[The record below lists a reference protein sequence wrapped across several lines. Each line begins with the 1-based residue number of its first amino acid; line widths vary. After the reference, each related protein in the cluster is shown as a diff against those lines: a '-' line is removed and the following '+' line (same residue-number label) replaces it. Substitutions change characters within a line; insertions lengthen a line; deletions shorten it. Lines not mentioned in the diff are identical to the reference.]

1 MTPMRVLIIEDESN
15 TAWQLLDGLRAA
27 DFEAEWADTGP
38 RGLERALTGRFH
50 ALLVDVMLPGM
61 SGLEVVRRLRAE
73 GFPTPVLFLSAKGE
87 PMDRVR
93 GLDEGG
99 DDYLPKP
106 YSFPEVLARIQAL
119 LRRMTMETPTSRI
132 IVGDLQWEPE
142 AYRITRSGRRVELS
156 PKEYQ
161 LATLLLEHRGQA
173 VSRRQIMER
182 VWGMDIP
189 PEGNA
194 LDVQVRR
201 LRSKLDDPFE
211 KKLVHTVR
219 GIGVVLEDRG

>member
-1 MTPMRVLIIEDESN
+1 MDPMRVLIIEDEAK

-27 DFEAEWADTGP
+27 GFEAEWADTGT
-38 RGLERALTGRFH
+38 RGLDRALTGRFH
-50 ALLVDVMLPGM
+50 VLLVDVMLPGM
-61 SGLEVVRRLRAE
+61 SGLELVRRVRAE

-87 PMDRVR
+87 PMDRIR
-93 GLDEGG
+93 GLEEGG

-119 LRRMTMETPTSRI
+119 LRRVTMDAPASRVEI
-132 IVGDLQWEPE
+132 EDLQWEPE
-142 AYRITRSGRRVELS
+142 AYRILRNGQRVELS

-161 LATLLLEHRGQA
+161 LAALLLENRGQVVA
-173 VSRRQIMER
+173 RRQIMER
-182 VWGMDIP
+182 VWGLDIP
-189 PEGNA
+189 ADGNA

-211 KKLVHTVR
+211 KKLIHTVR
-219 GIGVVLEDRG
+219 GIGVILEYRG

>member
-1 MTPMRVLIIEDESN
+1 MRVLIIEDEAK
-15 TAWQLLDGLRAA
+15 TAWQLLDGLRSSG
-27 DFEAEWADTGP
+27 FEAEWADTGP

-50 ALLVDVMLPGM
+50 VLLVDVMLPGM
-61 SGLEVVRRLRAE
+61 SGLELVRKVRAE
-73 GFPTPVLFLSAKGE
+73 GFPTSVLFLSAKGE

-93 GLDEGG
+93 GLEEGG

-119 LRRMTMETPTSRI
+119 LRRASMAVPASKVE
-132 IVGDLQWEPE
+132 VGDLVWEPE
-142 AYRITRSGRRVELS
+142 AYRVVRNGQRVELS

-161 LATLLLEHRGQA
+161 LAALLLENRGQV

-182 VWGMDIP
+182 VWGLDIP
-189 PEGNA
+189 ADGNA

-201 LRSKLDDPFE
+201 LRSKLDDPYE

-219 GIGVVLEDRG
+219 GIGVILEDRG

>member
-1 MTPMRVLIIEDESN
+1 MRVLIIEDEAK

-27 DFEAEWADTGP
+27 GFDAEWADTGP
-38 RGLERALTGRFH
+38 RGLDRALTGRFH

-61 SGLEVVRRLRAE
+61 SGLDLVRKVRAE

-93 GLDEGG
+93 GLEEGG

-119 LRRMTMETPTSRI
+119 LRRASMEMPASRVEI
-132 IVGDLQWEPE
+132 GDLVWEPE
-142 AYRITRSGRRVELS
+142 AYRILRGGQRVELS

-161 LATLLLEHRGQA
+161 LAALLLENRGQ
-173 VSRRQIMER
+173 VVGRRQIMER
-182 VWGMDIP
+182 VWGLDIP
-189 PEGNA
+189 ADGNA

-201 LRSKLDDPFE
+201 LRSKLDDPYE
-211 KKLVHTVR
+211 RKLVHTVR
-219 GIGVVLEDRG
+219 GIGVILEDRG

>member
-1 MTPMRVLIIEDESN
+1 MRVLIIEDEAK

-27 DFEAEWADTGP
+27 DYEAEWADTGP
-38 RGLERALTGRFH
+38 RGLDRALTGRFH

-61 SGLEVVRRLRAE
+61 SGLELVRKVRAE

-93 GLDEGG
+93 GLEEGG

-119 LRRMTMETPTSRI
+119 LRRASMEVPVTRVEIGGLT
-132 IVGDLQWEPE
+132 WEPE
-142 AYRITRSGRRVELS
+142 AYRILREGQRVELS

-161 LATLLLEHRGQA
+161 LAALLLENRGQV

-182 VWGMDIP
+182 VWGLDIP
-189 PEGNA
+189 ADSNA

-219 GIGVVLEDRG
+219 GIGVILEDRG

>member
-1 MTPMRVLIIEDESN
+1 MRVLIIEDEAK

-27 DFEAEWADTGP
+27 GFEAEWADTGP
-38 RGLERALTGRFH
+38 RGLDRALTGRFH
-50 ALLVDVMLPGM
+50 ALLVDVMLPGL
-61 SGLEVVRRLRAE
+61 SGLDLVRKVRAE

-93 GLDEGG
+93 GLEEGG

-119 LRRMTMETPTSRI
+119 LRRASMEMPASRVEI
-132 IVGDLQWEPE
+132 GDLLWEPE
-142 AYRITRSGRRVELS
+142 AYRIARGGQRVELS

-161 LATLLLEHRGQA
+161 LAALLLENRGQV

-182 VWGMDIP
+182 VWGLDIP
-189 PEGNA
+189 ADGNA

-201 LRSKLDDPFE
+201 LRSKLDDPYE
-211 KKLVHTVR
+211 RKLVHTVR
-219 GIGVVLEDRG
+219 GIGVILEDRG

>member
-1 MTPMRVLIIEDESN
+1 MRVLIIEDEAK
-15 TAWQLLDGLRAA
+15 TARQLLEGLRSSG
-27 DFEAEWADTGP
+27 FEAEWADTGP
-38 RGLERALTGRFH
+38 RGLDRALTGRFH
-50 ALLVDVMLPGM
+50 ALLVDVMLPGL
-61 SGLEVVRRLRAE
+61 SGLDLVKKVRTE

-93 GLDEGG
+93 GLEEGG

-119 LRRMTMETPTSRI
+119 LRRASMVAPGAKVELGGL
-132 IVGDLQWEPE
+132 VWEPE
-142 AYRITRSGRRVELS
+142 AHRILRDGQRLELS

-161 LATLLLEHRGQA
+161 LAVLLLENRGQV

-182 VWGMDIP
+182 VWGLDIP
-189 PEGNA
+189 ADGNA

-211 KKLVHTVR
+211 KKLIHTVR
-219 GIGVVLEDRG
+219 GMGVILEDRS

>member
-1 MTPMRVLIIEDESN
+1 MRVLIIEDEAK
-15 TAWQLLDGLRAA
+15 TAWQLLDGMRASG
-27 DFEAEWADTGP
+27 FEAEWADTGP

-50 ALLVDVMLPGM
+50 ALLVDVMLPGL
-61 SGLEVVRRLRAE
+61 SGLDLVRKVRAE

-87 PMDRVR
+87 PVDRVR
-93 GLDEGG
+93 GLEEGG

-119 LRRMTMETPTSRI
+119 LRRASMEMPASRVEI
-132 IVGDLQWEPE
+132 ADLVWEPE
-142 AYRITRSGRRVELS
+142 AYRVLRGGQRVELS

-161 LATLLLEHRGQA
+161 LAALLLENRGQV

-182 VWGMDIP
+182 VWGLDIP
-189 PEGNA
+189 ADGNA

-201 LRSKLDDPFE
+201 LRGKLDDPYE
-211 KKLVHTVR
+211 RKLIHTVR
-219 GIGVVLEDRG
+219 GIGVTLEDRG

>member
-1 MTPMRVLIIEDESN
+1 MRVLIIEDEAK
-15 TAWQLLDGLRAA
+15 TAWQLLDGLRSAG
-27 DFEAEWADTGP
+27 FEAEWADTGP
-38 RGLERALTGRFH
+38 RGLDRALTGRFH
-50 ALLVDVMLPGM
+50 VLLVDVMLPGL
-61 SGLEVVRRLRAE
+61 SGLDLVRKIRAD

-93 GLDEGG
+93 GLEEGG

-119 LRRMTMETPTSRI
+119 LRRASMEVPASLVEI
-132 IVGDLQWEPE
+132 GGLVWEPG
-142 AYRITRSGRRVELS
+142 AYRITRDGQRVELS

-161 LATLLLEHRGQA
+161 LAALLLENRGQV

-182 VWGMDIP
+182 VWGLDIP
-189 PEGNA
+189 ADGNA

-201 LRSKLDDPFE
+201 LRSKLDDPYA
-211 KKLVHTVR
+211 KKLVHTIR
-219 GIGVVLEDRG
+219 GIGVILEDRG

>member
-1 MTPMRVLIIEDESN
+1 MPMRVLIIEDEAK

-27 DFEAEWADTGP
+27 GYEAEWADTGT
-38 RGLERALTGRFH
+38 RGLERCLSGRFH
-50 ALLVDVMLPGM
+50 MLLVDVMLPGL
-61 SGLEVVRRLRAE
+61 SGLEIVRKLRAE

-87 PMDRVR
+87 SIDRVR

-119 LRRMTMETPTSRI
+119 LRRTSMEVSPSRVE
-132 IVGDLQWEPE
+132 VGDLVWEPE
-142 AYRITRSGRRVELS
+142 AYRISRQGRRLELS

-161 LATLLLEHRGQA
+161 LAALLLEHRGQV

-182 VWGMDIP
+182 VWGMDLP
-189 PEGNA
+189 ADGNA

-201 LRSKLDDPFE
+201 LRGKLDDPFE
-211 KKLVHTVR
+211 RRLVHTVR
-219 GIGVVLEDRG
+219 GIGVILEDRG

>member
-1 MTPMRVLIIEDESN
+1 MRVLIIEDEAK
-15 TAWQLLDGLRAA
+15 TAWQLLDGMRASGF
-27 DFEAEWADTGP
+27 DAEWADTGP
-38 RGLERALTGRFH
+38 RGLDRALTGRFH
-50 ALLVDVMLPGM
+50 ALLVDVMLPGL
-61 SGLEVVRRLRAE
+61 SGLDLVRKVRAE

-93 GLDEGG
+93 GLEEGG

-119 LRRMTMETPTSRI
+119 LRRASMEVPASKVE
-132 IVGDLQWEPE
+132 VGDLSWEPE
-142 AYRITRSGRRVELS
+142 AYRILRGGQRVELS

-161 LATLLLEHRGQA
+161 LAALLLENRGQV

-182 VWGMDIP
+182 VWGLDIP
-189 PEGNA
+189 ADGNA

-201 LRSKLDDPFE
+201 LRSKLDDPYE
-211 KKLVHTVR
+211 RKLVHTIR
-219 GIGVVLEDRG
+219 GIGVILEDRG

>member
-1 MTPMRVLIIEDESN
+1 MPMRVLIIEDEAK

-27 DFEAEWADTGP
+27 GYEAEWADTGT
-38 RGLERALTGRFH
+38 RGLERSLSGRFH
-50 ALLVDVMLPGM
+50 LLLVDVMLPGL
-61 SGLEVVRRLRAE
+61 SGLEIVRKLRAE

-87 PMDRVR
+87 SIDRVR

-119 LRRMTMETPTSRI
+119 LRRTSMEVSPSRVE
-132 IVGDLQWEPE
+132 VGDLVWEPE
-142 AYRITRSGRRVELS
+142 AYRISRQGRRVELS

-161 LATLLLEHRGQA
+161 LAVLLLEHRGQV

-182 VWGMDIP
+182 VWGMDLP
-189 PEGNA
+189 ADGNA

-211 KKLVHTVR
+211 RKLVHTVR
-219 GIGVVLEDRG
+219 GIGVILEDRG

>member
-1 MTPMRVLIIEDESN
+1 MRVLIIEDEAK
-15 TAWQLLDGLRAA
+15 TAWHLLDGLRAHGF
-27 DFEAEWADTGP
+27 DAEWADTGP
-38 RGLERALTGRFH
+38 RGLDRALSGRYH
-50 ALLVDVMLPGM
+50 ALLVDVMLPGL
-61 SGLEVVRRLRAE
+61 SGLDLVKQVRAE
-73 GFPTPVLFLSAKGE
+73 GFPTPVLFLSAKGD

-93 GLDEGG
+93 GLEEGG

-119 LRRMTMETPTSRI
+119 LRRTSMEPASMRI
-132 IVGDLQWEPE
+132 VIGDLQWEPE
-142 AYRITRSGRRVELS
+142 AYRISRGGRRLELS

-161 LATLLLEHRGQA
+161 LAALLLEHRGQP

-182 VWGMDIP
+182 VWGSDMPAD
-189 PEGNA
+189 GNA

-219 GIGVVLEDRG
+219 GIGVILEDRG

>member
-1 MTPMRVLIIEDESN
+1 MRVLIIEDEAK

-27 DFEAEWADTGP
+27 GFEAEWADTGP
-38 RGLERALTGRFH
+38 RGLDRALTGRFH
-50 ALLVDVMLPGM
+50 ALLVDVMLPGL
-61 SGLEVVRRLRAE
+61 SGLDLVRKVRAE

-93 GLDEGG
+93 GLEEGG

-119 LRRMTMETPTSRI
+119 LRRAAMEMPASRVEI
-132 IVGDLQWEPE
+132 GDLLWEPE
-142 AYRITRSGRRVELS
+142 AYRIARGGQRVELS

-161 LATLLLEHRGQA
+161 LAALLLENRGQV

-182 VWGMDIP
+182 VWGLDIP
-189 PEGNA
+189 ADGNA

-201 LRSKLDDPFE
+201 LRSKLDDPYE
-211 KKLVHTVR
+211 RKLVHTVR
-219 GIGVVLEDRG
+219 GIGVILEDRG

>member
-1 MTPMRVLIIEDESN
+1 MRVLIIEDEAK

-27 DFEAEWADTGP
+27 GFEAEWADTGP
-38 RGLERALTGRFH
+38 RGLDRALSGRFH
-50 ALLVDVMLPGM
+50 TLLVDVMLPGL
-61 SGLEVVRRLRAE
+61 SGLELVQRLRDE

-87 PMDRVR
+87 PADRIR
-93 GLDEGG
+93 GLDLGG

-119 LRRMTMETPTSRI
+119 LRRSAMEAPATQ
-132 IVGDLQWEPE
+132 VEVADLLWEPE
-142 AYRITRSGRRVELS
+142 AYRIQRQGRRVELS

-161 LATLLLEHRGQA
+161 LAALLLERRGQV

-182 VWGMDIP
+182 VWGLDIP
-189 PEGNA
+189 VDSNA

-201 LRSKLDDPFE
+201 LRAKLDDPFE
-211 KKLVHTVR
+211 RKLVHTVR
-219 GIGVVLEDRG
+219 GIGVILEDRG

>member
-1 MTPMRVLIIEDESN
+1 MRVLIIEDEAK
-15 TAWQLLDGLRAA
+15 TAWQLLDGLRAHG
-27 DFEAEWADTGP
+27 FEAEWADTGP
-38 RGLERALTGRFH
+38 RGLDRALSGRYH
-50 ALLVDVMLPGM
+50 ALLVDVMLPGL
-61 SGLEVVRRLRAE
+61 SGLDLVKRVRAE
-73 GFPTPVLFLSAKGE
+73 GFPTPVLFLSAKGD

-93 GLDEGG
+93 GLEEGG

-119 LRRMTMETPTSRI
+119 LRRTAMEVPPTRI
-132 IVGDLQWEPE
+132 VVGDLQWEPE
-142 AYRITRSGRRVELS
+142 AYRISRGGRRLELS

-161 LATLLLEHRGQA
+161 LAALLLEHRGQA

-182 VWGMDIP
+182 VWGADMPSD
-189 PEGNA
+189 GNA

-211 KKLVHTVR
+211 RKLVHTVR
-219 GIGVVLEDRG
+219 GIGVILEDRG

>member
-1 MTPMRVLIIEDESN
+1 MRVLIIEDEAK
-15 TAWQLLDGLRAA
+15 TAWQLLDGLRSSGF
-27 DFEAEWADTGP
+27 DAEWADTGP
-38 RGLERALTGRFH
+38 RGLDRALTGRFH

-61 SGLEVVRRLRAE
+61 SGLDLVREVRAK

-93 GLDEGG
+93 GLEEGG

-119 LRRMTMETPTSRI
+119 LRRVSMEVPAPRVEI
-132 IVGDLQWEPE
+132 GDLVWEPE
-142 AYRITRSGRRVELS
+142 AYRILRGGQRVELS

-161 LATLLLEHRGQA
+161 LAALLLENLGQV

-182 VWGMDIP
+182 VWGLDIP
-189 PEGNA
+189 ADGNA

-201 LRSKLDDPFE
+201 LRGKLDDPYE

>member
-1 MTPMRVLIIEDESN
+1 MRVLIIEDESK
-15 TAWQLLDGLRAA
+15 TAWQLLDGLRAEG
-27 DFEAEWADTGP
+27 FEAEWADTGT
-38 RGLERALTGRFH
+38 RGLERALSGRYH
-50 ALLVDVMLPGM
+50 LLLVDVMLPGL
-61 SGLEVVRRLRAE
+61 SGLDLVRKVRAE

-119 LRRMTMETPTSRI
+119 LRRTAMEAPAPQI
-132 IVGDLQWEPE
+132 AVGDLVWEPE
-142 AYRITRSGRRVELS
+142 AYRITRQGRRVELS

-161 LATLLLEHRGQA
+161 LAALLLENRGQA

-182 VWGMDIP
+182 VWGMDLP
-189 PEGNA
+189 PDGNA

-219 GIGVVLEDRG
+219 GIGVMLEDRG

>member
-1 MTPMRVLIIEDESN
+1 MRVLIIEDEAK
-15 TAWQLLDGLRAA
+15 TAWQLLDGLRAVGF
-27 DFEAEWADTGP
+27 DAEWADTGP
-38 RGLERALTGRFH
+38 RGLDRALTGRFH
-50 ALLVDVMLPGM
+50 ALLVDVMLPGL
-61 SGLEVVRRLRAE
+61 SGLDLVRKVRAE

-119 LRRMTMETPTSRI
+119 LRRASMEMPASRVEI
-132 IVGDLQWEPE
+132 GDLVWEPE
-142 AYRITRSGRRVELS
+142 AYRIVRGGQRVELS

-161 LATLLLEHRGQA
+161 LAALLLENRGQV

-182 VWGMDIP
+182 VWGLDIP
-189 PEGNA
+189 ADGNA

-201 LRSKLDDPFE
+201 LRSKLDDPYE
-211 KKLVHTVR
+211 RKLVHTVR
-219 GIGVVLEDRG
+219 GIGVILEDRG